1 MTSNLTLLI
10 FFNILIVLRVI
21 LKQFLFSFDVAKPVR
36 AGMNYIYQ

>member
-10 FFNILIVLRVI
+10 FFDILIVLRMI
-21 LKQFLFSFDVAKPVR
+21 LKQFLFSSDVAKAVW